1 MKNKV
6 LIGAL
11 TVLLV
16 IGMVSCS
23 MDEYAKLGEAMG
35 KMGNNV
41 YGIEPN
47 MQEVN
52 ETTKKF
58 DDKVTKNEAGDV
70 EVELVDPADL
80 IFISSV
86 AEIKNSTK
94 KTEELKKQLDEP
106 LAKDGVSG
114 EEIQQS
120 LQKKVDEIISEAT
133 KNVDEE
139 AFKNADEKLQSAY
152 QSVKQAL
159 DDIKESITDNPT
171 KADLATVSIIKDL
184 ATTVSNIASN
194 PDDYQKED
202 GSVDTDK
209 IIGEANKA
217 LQALDALKVTST
229 AADLDILK
237 DFNLASLFSS
247 SGSGSKALSDDSS
260 SPKDEDAMRK
270 FMFSAIDSFTKMV
283 SVDGKFDEVKYNR
296 FIFQMRTIR
305 TAYETTAWLVT
316 PSLAKGQDQFA
327 VVDAIINGKN
337 IIGLGSFTPN
347 DLVLYAA
354 SVVFTE
360 CNKLPV
366 KDGSELSFKNA
377 VKAYI
382 EKDAGVLED
391 EDLAKRF
398 EDFEKFFNDV
408 DLSKS
413 KMKDYEG
420 YLRHSAVA
428 AVNTAAVILVD
439 SGFDLK
445 IIEKAGF
452 KPEEGKSYGEELE
465 KAYENLKNELGKNN

>member
-6 LIGAL
+6 LIGVL

-47 MQEVN
+47 MQKVN

-58 DDKVTKNEAGDV
+58 DNKVTMDEEGTVK
-70 EVELVDPADL
+70 VELVDPADL
-80 IFISSV
+80 ISSV

-114 EEIQQS
+114 REIQQF
-120 LQKKVDEIISEAT
+120 LQSTMEKIISAMD
-133 KNVDEE
+133 VDTSVL
-139 AFKNADEKLQSAY
+139 ASADDKVKSAY
-152 QSVKQAL
+152 ESVTNAL
-159 DDIKESITDNPT
+159 NDIKDSISDNPT
-171 KADLATVSIIKDL
+171 KADLAAVSIVNDLAKTVKNIAENPDQYNKADGELDTEKIIKD
-184 ATTVSNIASN
+184 
-194 PDDYQKED
+194 
-202 GSVDTDK
+202 
-209 IIGEANKA
+209 ANKA

-237 DFNLASLFSS
+237 DFSFASLVSS

-296 FIFQMRTIR
+296 FIFQMRAIR

-316 PSLAKGQDQFA
+316 PSLAEGKDQFA
-327 VVDAIINGKN
+327 VVDAIIDGKN
-337 IIGLGSFTPN
+337 IIGLGSFSAN

-366 KDGSELSFKNA
+366 KDASKLSFKDA
-377 VKAYI
+377 VKAYM

-398 EDFEKFFNDV
+398 EGFEKFFNDV
-408 DLSKS
+408 DLG
-413 KMKDYEG
+413 KMEDYED
-420 YLRHSAVA
+420 YLRHSAVT

-452 KPEEGKSYGEELE
+452 KPEDGKSYGEELE
-465 KAYENLKNELGKNN
+465 KAFENLKNELGKNN

>member
-6 LIGAL
+6 LIGVL

-47 MQEVN
+47 MQKVN
-52 ETTKKF
+52 ETTKQF
-58 DDKVTKNEAGDV
+58 DDKVTRNEAGDV
-70 EVELVDPADL
+70 EVELVKPAGL
-80 IFISSV
+80 ISSV
-86 AEIKNSTK
+86 AEIKNSPK
-94 KTEELKKQLDEP
+94 KIEELKEQLDEP

-120 LQKKVDEIISEAT
+120 LRSTMENIIRDTKVEDDVLALADDKVKSAYDSVTNALNDIKGSISE
-133 KNVDEE
+133 
-139 AFKNADEKLQSAY
+139 
-152 QSVKQAL
+152 
-159 DDIKESITDNPT
+159 NPT
-171 KADLATVSIIKDL
+171 KADLAAVSIVNDL
-184 ATTVSNIASN
+184 ANTVKNIAEN
-194 PDDYQKED
+194 PDQYNKAD
-202 GSVDTDK
+202 GELDTEK
-209 IIGEANKA
+209 IIEDANKA

-296 FIFQMRTIR
+296 FIFQMRAIR

-316 PSLAKGQDQFA
+316 PSLAKGEDQFA
-327 VVDAIINGKN
+327 VVDAIIDGKN
-337 IIGLGSFTPN
+337 IMGLDSFSAN

-377 VKAYI
+377 VKAYM
-382 EKDAGVLED
+382 EKDASVLED

-408 DLSKS
+408 DLNK
-413 KMKDYEG
+413 KDYVKHLE
-420 YLRHSAVA
+420 HSAVT

-452 KPEEGKSYGEELE
+452 KPEDGKSYGEELK
-465 KAYENLKNELGKNN
+465 KAFENLKNELGKNN

>member
-1 MKNKV
+1 MKNRV
-6 LIGAL
+6 LIGVL
-11 TVLLV
+11 TVILV

-47 MQEVN
+47 MQKVN

-58 DDKVTKNEAGDV
+58 DDKVTKNEVGDV
-70 EVELVDPADL
+70 EVKLVDPADL
-80 IFISSV
+80 ISSV
-86 AEIKNSTK
+86 AEIKNATK

-120 LQKKVDEIISEAT
+120 LQSTMENIISAMG
-133 KNVDEE
+133 VDPSVL
-139 AFKNADEKLQSAY
+139 ASADDKVKSAY
-152 QSVKQAL
+152 ESVTNAL
-159 DDIKESITDNPT
+159 NDIKDSISANPT
-171 KADLATVSIIKDL
+171 KADLAAVSIVNDLANTVKNIAENPDQYNNADGELDTEKIIKD
-184 ATTVSNIASN
+184 
-194 PDDYQKED
+194 
-202 GSVDTDK
+202 
-209 IIGEANKA
+209 ANKA

-237 DFNLASLFSS
+237 DFSFASLVSS

-296 FIFQMRTIR
+296 FIFQMRAIR

-316 PSLAKGQDQFA
+316 PSLAKGEDQFA
-327 VVDAIINGKN
+327 VVDAIIDGKN
-337 IIGLGSFTPN
+337 IIGLDSFSAN

-366 KDGSELSFKNA
+366 KDASKLSFKDA
-377 VKAYI
+377 VKAYM

-398 EDFEKFFNDV
+398 DGFEKFFNDV
-408 DLSKS
+408 DLG
-413 KMKDYEG
+413 KMEDY
-420 YLRHSAVA
+420 YLRHSAVT

-452 KPEEGKSYGEELE
+452 KPEDGKSYGEELE
-465 KAYENLKNELGKNN
+465 KAFENLKNELGKNN

>member
-6 LIGAL
+6 LIVAL

-47 MQEVN
+47 MQKVN

-58 DDKVTKNEAGDV
+58 DNKVSKNEAGDV
-70 EVELVDPADL
+70 EVKLVDPADL
-80 IFISSV
+80 ISSV

-106 LAKDGVSG
+106 LAKD
-114 EEIQQS
+114 EETAKKVQES
-120 LQKKVDEIISEAT
+120 LQSTMDDIITAMDVDPSVLASADDKV
-133 KNVDEE
+133 K
-139 AFKNADEKLQSAY
+139 SAY
-152 QSVKQAL
+152 DSVTNAL
-159 DDIKESITDNPT
+159 NDIKDSISNNPT
-171 KADLATVSIIKDL
+171 KADLAAVSIVNDL
-184 ATTVSNIASN
+184 ANTVKNIAEN
-194 PDDYQKED
+194 PDQYNNAD
-202 GSVDTDK
+202 GELDTEK
-209 IIGEANKA
+209 IIEDANKA

-296 FIFQMRTIR
+296 FIFQMRAIR

-316 PSLAKGQDQFA
+316 PSLAEGEDQFA
-327 VVDAIINGKN
+327 VVDAIIDGKN
-337 IIGLGSFTPN
+337 IIGLDSFSAN

-366 KDGSELSFKNA
+366 KAGSELSFKNA
-377 VKAYI
+377 VKAYM
-382 EKDAGVLED
+382 EKDASVLED
-391 EDLAKRF
+391 GDLAKRF
-398 EDFEKFFNDV
+398 EVFEKFFNDV
-408 DLSKS
+408 DLS

-445 IIEKAGF
+445 VIEKFGF
-452 KPEEGKSYGEELE
+452 KPEEGKSYGEELQ
-465 KAYENLKNELGKNN
+465 KAFNDLINELGKNN

>member
-1 MKNKV
+1 MDGIINAMEVEEDV
-6 LIGAL
+6 L
-11 TVLLV
+11 
-16 IGMVSCS
+16 
-23 MDEYAKLGEAMG
+23 AKA
-35 KMGNNV
+35 
-41 YGIEPN
+41 
-47 MQEVN
+47 
-52 ETTKKF
+52 
-58 DDKVTKNEAGDV
+58 DDKVK
-70 EVELVDPADL
+70 
-80 IFISSV
+80 
-86 AEIKNSTK
+86 
-94 KTEELKKQLDEP
+94 
-106 LAKDGVSG
+106 
-114 EEIQQS
+114 
-120 LQKKVDEIISEAT
+120 
-133 KNVDEE
+133 
-139 AFKNADEKLQSAY
+139 SAY
-152 QSVKQAL
+152 DSVTNAL
-159 DDIKESITDNPT
+159 NDIKDSISNNPT
-171 KADLATVSIIKDL
+171 KADLAAVSIVNDL
-184 ATTVSNIASN
+184 ANTVKNIAEN
-194 PDDYQKED
+194 PEQYNKAD
-202 GSVDTDK
+202 GELDTEK
-209 IIGEANKA
+209 IIEDANKA

-296 FIFQMRTIR
+296 FIFQMRAIR

-316 PSLAKGQDQFA
+316 PSLAKGKDQFA

-337 IIGLGSFTPN
+337 IIGLDSFSAN

-366 KDGSELSFKNA
+366 KAGSGLSFKNA

-382 EKDAGVLED
+382 EKDTGVLED
-391 EDLAKRF
+391 GDLAKRF

-408 DLSKS
+408 DLG
-413 KMKDYEG
+413 KMEDYEG
-420 YLRHSAVA
+420 YLEHSAVT

-452 KPEEGKSYGEELE
+452 KPEDGKSYGEELK
-465 KAYENLKNELGKNN
+465 KAFENLKNELGKNN

>member
-1 MKNKV
+1 MKNRV
-6 LIGAL
+6 LIGVL

-23 MDEYAKLGEAMG
+23 MDEYAKLGVAMG

-47 MQEVN
+47 MQKVN
-52 ETTKKF
+52 ETTKQF
-58 DDKVTKNEAGDV
+58 DDKVTRNEAGDV

-80 IFISSV
+80 ISSV

-94 KTEELKKQLDEP
+94 KTEELKKQLDET
-106 LAKDGVSG
+106 LANDEVSG
-114 EEIQQS
+114 KEIQTA
-120 LQKKVDEIISEAT
+120 LQDKVKEIKKSAEDAVKDVDLESEEVDEKIR
-133 KNVDEE
+133 
-139 AFKNADEKLQSAY
+139 SAY
-152 QSVKQAL
+152 KSVTKAL

-171 KADLATVSIIKDL
+171 KADLATVSIINDL

-194 PDDYQKED
+194 PGDYQKED

-209 IIGEANKA
+209 IIDEANKA
-217 LQALDALKVTST
+217 LQALDAIKVTST

-296 FIFQMRTIR
+296 FIFQMRAIR

-316 PSLAKGQDQFA
+316 PSLAKGEDQFT
-327 VVDAIINGKN
+327 VVDAIIDGKN
-337 IIGLGSFTPN
+337 IIGLDSFSAN

-366 KDGSELSFKNA
+366 KDVSELSFKNA

-391 EDLAKRF
+391 GDLAKRF

-408 DLSKS
+408 DLG
-413 KMKDYEG
+413 KMEDYEG
-420 YLRHSAVA
+420 YLRHSAVT

-452 KPEEGKSYGEELE
+452 KPEDGKSYGEELK
-465 KAYENLKNELGKNN
+465 KAFENLKNELGKNN

>member
-6 LIGAL
+6 LIGVL

-47 MQEVN
+47 MQKVN

-80 IFISSV
+80 ISSV

-120 LQKKVDEIISEAT
+120 LKKKVDEIISEAT

-171 KADLATVSIIKDL
+171 KADLATVSIINDL
-184 ATTVSNIASN
+184 ATTVSDIASN
-194 PDDYQKED
+194 PDDYMKD
-202 GSVDTDK
+202 GELDTEK
-209 IIGEANKA
+209 IIEDANKA

-296 FIFQMRTIR
+296 FIFQMRAIR

-316 PSLAKGQDQFA
+316 PSLAEGEDQFA
-327 VVDAIINGKN
+327 VVDAIIDGKN
-337 IIGLGSFTPN
+337 IIGLDSFSAN

-354 SVVFTE
+354 SVVFTD

-366 KDGSELSFKNA
+366 KDGSELSFKDA
-377 VKAYI
+377 VKAYM
-382 EKDAGVLED
+382 EKDAGVPED
-391 EDLAKRF
+391 GDLAKRF

-408 DLSKS
+408 DLNK
-413 KMKDYEG
+413 KDYVKHLE
-420 YLRHSAVA
+420 HSAVT

-452 KPEEGKSYGEELE
+452 KPEDGKSYGEELK
-465 KAYENLKNELGKNN
+465 KAFENLKNELGKNN

>member
-6 LIGAL
+6 LIVAL
-11 TVLLV
+11 TVLVV

-58 DDKVTKNEAGDV
+58 DDKVTKNEATGKV
-70 EVELVDPADL
+70 EVELVKLDDL
-80 IFISSV
+80 ISSV

-120 LQKKVDEIISEAT
+120 LQSTMDDIITAMDVDPSVLASADDKV
-133 KNVDEE
+133 K
-139 AFKNADEKLQSAY
+139 SAY
-152 QSVKQAL
+152 DSVTNAL
-159 DDIKESITDNPT
+159 NDIKDSISDNPT
-171 KADLATVSIIKDL
+171 KADLAAVSIVNDL
-184 ATTVSNIASN
+184 ANTVKNIAEN
-194 PDDYQKED
+194 PDQYNKAD
-202 GSVDTDK
+202 GELDTEK
-209 IIGEANKA
+209 IIEDANKA

-296 FIFQMRTIR
+296 FIFQMRAIR

-316 PSLAKGQDQFA
+316 PSLAKGEDQFT
-327 VVDAIINGKN
+327 VVDAIIDGNN
-337 IIGLGSFTPN
+337 IIGLDSFSAN

-366 KDGSELSFKNA
+366 KDVSELSFKNA

-391 EDLAKRF
+391 GDLAKRF

-408 DLSKS
+408 DLG
-413 KMKDYEG
+413 KMEDYEG
-420 YLRHSAVA
+420 YLRHSAVT

-452 KPEEGKSYGEELE
+452 KPEDGKSYGEELE
-465 KAYENLKNELGKNN
+465 KAFENLKNELGKNN

>member
-6 LIGAL
+6 LIGVL

-47 MQEVN
+47 MQKVN
-52 ETTKKF
+52 ETTKQF
-58 DDKVTKNEAGDV
+58 DDKVTRNEAGDV
-70 EVELVDPADL
+70 EVELVKPADL
-80 IFISSV
+80 ISSV

-120 LQKKVDEIISEAT
+120 LKKKVDKIISEAT

-139 AFKNADEKLQSAY
+139 ALKNADEKLQSAY

-171 KADLATVSIIKDL
+171 KADLATVSIINDL
-184 ATTVSNIASN
+184 ATTVSDIASN
-194 PDDYQKED
+194 PDDYMKD
-202 GSVDTDK
+202 GELDTEK
-209 IIGEANKA
+209 IIEDANKA

-296 FIFQMRTIR
+296 FIFQMRAIR

-316 PSLAKGQDQFA
+316 PSLAKGEDQFT
-327 VVDAIINGKN
+327 VVDAIIDGKN
-337 IIGLGSFTPN
+337 IIGLDSFSAN

-377 VKAYI
+377 VKSYM

-452 KPEEGKSYGEELE
+452 KPEDGKSYGEELE
-465 KAYENLKNELGKNN
+465 KAFENLKNELGKNN

>member
-1 MKNKV
+1 MKNRV
-6 LIGAL
+6 LIGVL

-47 MQEVN
+47 MQKVN

-58 DDKVTKNEAGDV
+58 DDKVTRNEAGDV
-70 EVELVDPADL
+70 EVELVDPVDL
-80 IFISSV
+80 ISSV
-86 AEIKNSTK
+86 AEIKNATK

-114 EEIQQS
+114 KEIQKS
-120 LQKKVDEIISEAT
+120 LKEKVDDIISEAT
-133 KNVDEE
+133 KNVDEKALE
-139 AFKNADEKLQSAY
+139 NADEKIQSAY

-171 KADLATVSIIKDL
+171 KADLATVSIINDL

-194 PDDYQKED
+194 PDDYMKD
-202 GSVDTDK
+202 GELDTEK
-209 IIGEANKA
+209 IIKDANKA

-270 FMFSAIDSFTKMV
+270 FMLSAIDSFTKMV
-283 SVDGKFDEVKYNR
+283 SFDGKFDEVKYNR
-296 FIFQMRTIR
+296 FIFQMRAIR

-316 PSLAKGQDQFA
+316 PSLDKGKDQFA

-337 IIGLGSFTPN
+337 IIGLDSFSAN

-382 EKDAGVLED
+382 EKDASVLED

-398 EDFEKFFNDV
+398 ENFEKFFNDV
-408 DLSKS
+408 DLG
-413 KMKDYEG
+413 KMEDYED
-420 YLRHSAVA
+420 YLRHSAVT

-452 KPEEGKSYGEELE
+452 KPEDGKSYGEELE
-465 KAYENLKNELGKNN
+465 KAFENLKNELGKNN

>member
-6 LIGAL
+6 LIGVL

-47 MQEVN
+47 MQKVN
-52 ETTKKF
+52 ETTKQF
-58 DDKVTKNEAGDV
+58 DDKVTRNEAGDV
-70 EVELVDPADL
+70 EVELVKPADL
-80 IFISSV
+80 ISSV

-120 LQKKVDEIISEAT
+120 LKKKVDEIISEAT

-139 AFKNADEKLQSAY
+139 ALKNADEKLQSAY

-171 KADLATVSIIKDL
+171 KADLATVSIINDL
-184 ATTVSNIASN
+184 ATTVSDIASK
-194 PDDYQKED
+194 PDDYMKD
-202 GSVDTDK
+202 GELDTEK
-209 IIGEANKA
+209 IIEDANKA
-217 LQALDALKVTST
+217 LQALDAHKVTST

-270 FMFSAIDSFTKMV
+270 FTFSAIDSFTKMV
-283 SVDGKFDEVKYNR
+283 SVDGKFDDVKYNR
-296 FIFQMRTIR
+296 FIFQMRAIR

-316 PSLAKGQDQFA
+316 PSLAKGEDQFA
-327 VVDAIINGKN
+327 VVDAIIDGKN
-337 IIGLGSFTPN
+337 IIGLDSFSAN

-377 VKAYI
+377 VKAYM
-382 EKDAGVLED
+382 EKDASVLEAG
-391 EDLAKRF
+391 DLAKRF

-408 DLSKS
+408 DLSK
-413 KMKDYEG
+413 KGDYDVEH
-420 YLRHSAVA
+420 LEHSAVT

-445 IIEKAGF
+445 MIEKAGF
-452 KPEEGKSYGEELE
+452 KPEDGKSYGEELK
-465 KAYENLKNELGKNN
+465 KAFENLKNELGKNN

>member
-6 LIGAL
+6 LIGVL

-47 MQEVN
+47 MQKVN
-52 ETTKKF
+52 ETTKQF
-58 DDKVTKNEAGDV
+58 DDKVTRNEAGDV
-70 EVELVDPADL
+70 EVELVKPADL
-80 IFISSV
+80 ISSV

-120 LQKKVDEIISEAT
+120 LKKKVDGIISEAT

-139 AFKNADEKLQSAY
+139 ALKNADEKLQSAY

-171 KADLATVSIIKDL
+171 KADLATVSIINDL
-184 ATTVSNIASN
+184 ATTVSDIASN
-194 PDDYQKED
+194 PDDYMKD
-202 GSVDTDK
+202 GELDTEK
-209 IIGEANKA
+209 IIEDANKA

-296 FIFQMRTIR
+296 FIFQMRAIR

-316 PSLAKGQDQFA
+316 PSLAKGEDQFT
-327 VVDAIINGKN
+327 VVDAIIDGKN
-337 IIGLGSFTPN
+337 IIGLDSFSAN

-377 VKAYI
+377 VKAYM

-465 KAYENLKNELGKNN
+465 KAYENLKNELVKNN

>member
-6 LIGAL
+6 LIGVL

-47 MQEVN
+47 MQKVN

-58 DDKVTKNEAGDV
+58 DDKVTKNEATGKV

-80 IFISSV
+80 ISSV

-106 LAKDGVSG
+106 LAKD
-114 EEIQQS
+114 EETAKKVQES
-120 LQKKVDEIISEAT
+120 LQSTMENIIKDTKVEDDVLA
-133 KNVDEE
+133 K
-139 AFKNADEKLQSAY
+139 ADDKVKSAY
-152 QSVKQAL
+152 DSVTNAL
-159 DDIKESITDNPT
+159 NDIKDSISDNPT
-171 KADLATVSIIKDL
+171 KADLAAVSIVNDL
-184 ATTVSNIASN
+184 ANTVKNIAEN
-194 PDDYQKED
+194 PEQYNKAD
-202 GSVDTDK
+202 GELDTEK
-209 IIGEANKA
+209 IIEDANKA

-283 SVDGKFDEVKYNR
+283 SIDGKFDEVKYNR
-296 FIFQMRTIR
+296 FIFQMRAIR

-316 PSLAKGQDQFA
+316 PSLAKGEDQFA

-337 IIGLGSFTPN
+337 IIGLDSFSTN

-366 KDGSELSFKNA
+366 KDGSKLSFKDA
-377 VKAYI
+377 VKAYM
-382 EKDAGVLED
+382 EKDASVLED

-398 EDFEKFFNDV
+398 GDFEKFFNDV
-408 DLSKS
+408 DLS

-452 KPEEGKSYGEELE
+452 KPENGKSYGEELK
-465 KAYENLKNELGKNN
+465 KAFENLKNELGKNN

>member
-6 LIGAL
+6 LIGVL

-47 MQEVN
+47 MQKVN

-58 DDKVTKNEAGDV
+58 DDKVTKNEATGKV

-80 IFISSV
+80 ISGV

-106 LAKDGVSG
+106 LAKDGVTG
-114 EEIQQS
+114 EKIQQS
-120 LQKKVDEIISEAT
+120 LQTTMENIISAMD
-133 KNVDEE
+133 VDPSVL
-139 AFKNADEKLQSAY
+139 ALADDKVKSAY
-152 QSVKQAL
+152 ESVTNAL
-159 DDIKESITDNPT
+159 NDIKDSISDNPT
-171 KADLATVSIIKDL
+171 KADLAAVSIVNDLANTVKNIAENPDQYNKADGELDTEKIIKD
-184 ATTVSNIASN
+184 
-194 PDDYQKED
+194 
-202 GSVDTDK
+202 
-209 IIGEANKA
+209 ANKA

-237 DFNLASLFSS
+237 DFSFSSLVSS

-270 FMFSAIDSFTKMV
+270 FMISAIDSFTKMV

-296 FIFQMRTIR
+296 FIFQMRAIR

-316 PSLAKGQDQFA
+316 PSLAKGEDQFA
-327 VVDAIINGKN
+327 VVDAIIDGKN
-337 IIGLGSFTPN
+337 IIGLDSFSAN

-366 KDGSELSFKNA
+366 KDASKLSFKDA
-377 VKAYI
+377 VKAYM
-382 EKDAGVLED
+382 EKDASVLED

-408 DLSKS
+408 DLG
-413 KMKDYEG
+413 KMEDYED
-420 YLRHSAVA
+420 YLRHSAVT

-452 KPEEGKSYGEELE
+452 KPEDGKSYGEELK
-465 KAYENLKNELGKNN
+465 KAFENLKNELGKNN

>member
-6 LIGAL
+6 LIGVL

-47 MQEVN
+47 MQKVN
-52 ETTKKF
+52 ETTKQF
-58 DDKVTKNEAGDV
+58 DDKVTRNEAGDV
-70 EVELVDPADL
+70 EVELVKPAGL
-80 IFISSV
+80 ISSV
-86 AEIKNSTK
+86 AEIKNSPK
-94 KTEELKKQLDEP
+94 KTEELKEQLDEP

-114 EEIQQS
+114 EEIQRS
-120 LQKKVDEIISEAT
+120 LQTTMENIISAMD
-133 KNVDEE
+133 VDPSVL
-139 AFKNADEKLQSAY
+139 ASADDKVKSAY
-152 QSVKQAL
+152 ESVTNAL
-159 DDIKESITDNPT
+159 NDIKDSISDNPT
-171 KADLATVSIIKDL
+171 KADLAAVSIVNDL
-184 ATTVSNIASN
+184 ANTVKNIAEN
-194 PDDYQKED
+194 PDQYNNAD
-202 GSVDTDK
+202 GELDTEK
-209 IIGEANKA
+209 IIEDANKA

-283 SVDGKFDEVKYNR
+283 VSVDGKFDEVKYNR
-296 FIFQMRTIR
+296 FIFQMRAIR

-316 PSLAKGQDQFA
+316 PSLAKGEDQFA
-327 VVDAIINGKN
+327 VVDAIIDGKN
-337 IIGLGSFTPN
+337 IIGLGSFSAN

-366 KDGSELSFKNA
+366 KDGSKLSFKDA
-377 VKAYI
+377 VKAYM
-382 EKDAGVLED
+382 EKDASVLEAG
-391 EDLAKRF
+391 DLAKRF

-408 DLSKS
+408 DLG
-413 KMKDYEG
+413 KMEDYED
-420 YLRHSAVA
+420 YLRHSAVT

-452 KPEEGKSYGEELE
+452 KPEDGKSYGEELE
-465 KAYENLKNELGKNN
+465 KAFENLKNELGKNN

>member
-1 MKNKV
+1 MKNRV
-6 LIGAL
+6 LIGVL
-11 TVLLV
+11 TVILV

-47 MQEVN
+47 MQKVN

-70 EVELVDPADL
+70 EVELVDPTDL
-80 IFISSV
+80 ISSV

-120 LQKKVDEIISEAT
+120 LQSTMENIINAMDVDSSVLAQADDKV
-133 KNVDEE
+133 K
-139 AFKNADEKLQSAY
+139 SAY
-152 QSVKQAL
+152 ESVTNAL
-159 DDIKESITDNPT
+159 NDIKDRISDNPT
-171 KADLATVSIIKDL
+171 KADLAAVSIVKDL
-184 ATTVSNIASN
+184 ANTVKNIAEN
-194 PDDYQKED
+194 PEQYNKAD
-202 GSVDTDK
+202 GELDTEK
-209 IIGEANKA
+209 IIEDANKA

-283 SVDGKFDEVKYNR
+283 SFDGKFDEVKYNR
-296 FIFQMRTIR
+296 FIFQMRAIR

-316 PSLAKGQDQFA
+316 PSLDKGKDQFA
-327 VVDAIINGKN
+327 VVDAIIDGKN
-337 IIGLGSFTPN
+337 IIGLDSFTAN

-366 KDGSELSFKNA
+366 KDGSELSFKDA
-377 VKAYI
+377 VKAYM
-382 EKDAGVLED
+382 EKDASVLED

-398 EDFEKFFNDV
+398 EGFEKFFNDV
-408 DLSKS
+408 DLSK
-413 KMKDYEG
+413 KDYDVEH
-420 YLRHSAVA
+420 LKHSAVT

-452 KPEEGKSYGEELE
+452 KPEDGKSYGEELE
-465 KAYENLKNELGKNN
+465 KAFENLKNELGKNN

>member
-6 LIGAL
+6 LIGVL
-11 TVLLV
+11 TVILV

-47 MQEVN
+47 MQKVN

-58 DDKVTKNEAGDV
+58 DDKVTRNGKGKV

-80 IFISSV
+80 ISSV
-86 AEIKNSTK
+86 AEIKNATK

-120 LQKKVDEIISEAT
+120 LQSTMENIISAMDV
-133 KNVDEE
+133 NPSVL
-139 AFKNADEKLQSAY
+139 ASADDKVKSAY
-152 QSVKQAL
+152 DSVTNAL
-159 DDIKESITDNPT
+159 NDIKDSISNNPT
-171 KADLATVSIIKDL
+171 KADLAAVSIVNDL
-184 ATTVSNIASN
+184 ANTVKNIAEN
-194 PDDYQKED
+194 PEQYNKAD
-202 GSVDTDK
+202 GELDTEK
-209 IIGEANKA
+209 IIEDANKA

-237 DFNLASLFSS
+237 DFSFASLVSS

-283 SVDGKFDEVKYNR
+283 SVEGKFDEVKYNR
-296 FIFQMRTIR
+296 FIFQMRAIR

-316 PSLAKGQDQFA
+316 PSLAEGEDQFA

-337 IIGLGSFTPN
+337 IIGLDSFSAN

-366 KDGSELSFKNA
+366 KDASELSFKDA
-377 VKAYI
+377 VKAYM

-398 EDFEKFFNDV
+398 EGFEKFFNDV
-408 DLSKS
+408 DLG
-413 KMKDYEG
+413 KMEDYED
-420 YLRHSAVA
+420 YLRHSAVT

-452 KPEEGKSYGEELE
+452 KPEDGKSYGEELE
-465 KAYENLKNELGKNN
+465 KAFENLKNELGKNN

>member
-1 MKNKV
+1 MKNRV
-6 LIGAL
+6 LIGVL
-11 TVLLV
+11 TVILV

-47 MQEVN
+47 MQKVN
-52 ETTKKF
+52 ETTKQF
-58 DDKVTKNEAGDV
+58 DDKVTKNEATGKV

-80 IFISSV
+80 ISSV

-106 LAKDGVSG
+106 LAKD
-114 EEIQQS
+114 EETAKKVQES
-120 LQKKVDEIISEAT
+120 LQSTMENIIKDTKVEDDVLA
-133 KNVDEE
+133 K
-139 AFKNADEKLQSAY
+139 ADDKVKSAY
-152 QSVKQAL
+152 DSVTNAL
-159 DDIKESITDNPT
+159 NDIKDSISDNPT
-171 KADLATVSIIKDL
+171 KADLAAVSIVNDL
-184 ATTVSNIASN
+184 ANTVKNIAEN
-194 PDDYQKED
+194 PEQYNKAD
-202 GSVDTDK
+202 GELDTEK
-209 IIGEANKA
+209 IIEDANKA

-283 SVDGKFDEVKYNR
+283 SIDGKFDEVKYNR
-296 FIFQMRTIR
+296 FIFQMRAIR

-316 PSLAKGQDQFA
+316 PSLAKGEDQFA

-337 IIGLGSFTPN
+337 IIGLDSFSTN

-366 KDGSELSFKNA
+366 KDGSKLSFKDA
-377 VKAYI
+377 VKAYM
-382 EKDAGVLED
+382 EKDASVLED

-398 EDFEKFFNDV
+398 GDFEKFFNDV
-408 DLSKS
+408 DLS

-452 KPEEGKSYGEELE
+452 KPKNGKSYGEELK
-465 KAYENLKNELGKNN
+465 KAFENLKNELGKNN

>member
-1 MKNKV
+1 MKNRV

-58 DDKVTKNEAGDV
+58 DNKVTRKGETV
-70 EVELVDPADL
+70 EVELVNPADL
-80 IFISSV
+80 ISSV

-114 EEIQQS
+114 KEIQES
-120 LQKKVDEIISEAT
+120 LRSKMEKIIEDTEVDDSFLA
-133 KNVDEE
+133 
-139 AFKNADEKLQSAY
+139 NADDKVKSAY
-152 QSVKQAL
+152 ESVTNAL
-159 DDIKESITDNPT
+159 KDIKDSISANPT
-171 KADLATVSIIKDL
+171 KADLAAVSIVDDL
-184 ATTVSNIASN
+184 ATTVKNIAAN
-194 PDDYQKED
+194 PGQYNKKD
-202 GSVDTDK
+202 GELDTEK
-209 IIGEANKA
+209 IIEDANKA

-247 SGSGSKALSDDSS
+247 SSSGSKALSDDSS

-270 FMFSAIDSFTKMV
+270 FVFSAIDSFTKMV

-296 FIFQMRTIR
+296 FIFQMRAIR

-316 PSLAKGQDQFA
+316 PSLAKGEDQFA
-327 VVDAIINGKN
+327 VVDALISGKS
-337 IIGLGSFTPN
+337 IIGLDSFSAN

-366 KDGSELSFKNA
+366 KGGSGLLFKDA
-377 VKAYI
+377 VKAYM

-391 EDLAKRF
+391 EALAKRF
-398 EDFEKFFNDV
+398 EGFEKFFNDV
-408 DLSKS
+408 DLSER
-413 KMKDYEG
+413 KDHVE
-420 YLRHSAVA
+420 YLKLSAVT

-445 IIEKAGF
+445 IIERAGF
-452 KPEEGKSYGEELE
+452 KPEDGESYGKEFE
-465 KAYENLKNELGKNN
+465 KAFEKLKKELTKNN

>member
-1 MKNKV
+1 MKSKV

-11 TVLLV
+11 AVLLA

-58 DDKVTKNEAGDV
+58 DNKVSKDETTGTV
-70 EVELVDPADL
+70 EVKLVDSADL
-80 IFISSV
+80 ISSV
-86 AEIKNSTK
+86 AEIKNSTQ
-94 KTEELKKQLDEP
+94 KTEELKKQLDET
-106 LAKDGVSG
+106 LANDEVSG
-114 EEIQQS
+114 KEIQTALQDKVEEIKKAAEDAVKDVDLES
-120 LQKKVDEIISEAT
+120 EKVDEKI
-133 KNVDEE
+133 K
-139 AFKNADEKLQSAY
+139 SAY
-152 QSVKQAL
+152 KSVTKAL

-171 KADLATVSIIKDL
+171 KADLATVSIINDL

-209 IIGEANKA
+209 IIDEANKA

-247 SGSGSKALSDDSS
+247 SGSGSKAISDDSS

-296 FIFQMRTIR
+296 FIFQMRAIR

-316 PSLAKGQDQFA
+316 PSLAEGEDQFA
-327 VVDAIINGKN
+327 VVDAIIDGKN
-337 IIGLGSFTPN
+337 IIGLDSFSAN

-366 KDGSELSFKNA
+366 KAGSELSFKNA
-377 VKAYI
+377 VKAYM
-382 EKDAGVLED
+382 EKDASVLED
-391 EDLAKRF
+391 GDLAKRF
-398 EDFEKFFNDV
+398 EVFEKFFNDV
-408 DLSKS
+408 DLSK
-413 KMKDYEG
+413 MENFE
-420 YLRHSAVA
+420 HSAVT

-452 KPEEGKSYGEELE
+452 KPEDGKSYGAELK
-465 KAYENLKNELGKNN
+465 KAFENLKNELGKNN

>member
-1 MKNKV
+1 MKNRV
-6 LIGAL
+6 LIGVL

-47 MQEVN
+47 MQKVN

-58 DDKVTKNEAGDV
+58 DDKVTKNEATGKV
-70 EVELVDPADL
+70 EVELVDPVDL
-80 IFISSV
+80 ISSV
-86 AEIKNSTK
+86 AEIKNATK

-114 EEIQQS
+114 EEIQRS
-120 LQKKVDEIISEAT
+120 LQTTMENIISDT
-133 KNVDEE
+133 KVEDDVL
-139 AFKNADEKLQSAY
+139 AKADDKVKSAY
-152 QSVKQAL
+152 ESVTNAL
-159 DDIKESITDNPT
+159 NDIKDSISKNPT
-171 KADLATVSIIKDL
+171 KADLAAVSIVNDL
-184 ATTVSNIASN
+184 ANTVKNIAEN
-194 PDDYQKED
+194 PEQYNKAD
-202 GSVDTDK
+202 GELDTEK
-209 IIGEANKA
+209 IIEDANKA

-260 SPKDEDAMRK
+260 SPKGEDAMRK

-283 SVDGKFDEVKYNR
+283 SFDGKFDEVKYNR
-296 FIFQMRTIR
+296 FIFQMRAIR

-316 PSLAKGQDQFA
+316 PSLAKGEDQFT
-327 VVDAIINGKN
+327 VVDAIIDGKN
-337 IIGLGSFTPN
+337 IIGLDSFSAN

-377 VKAYI
+377 V
-382 EKDAGVLED
+382 
-391 EDLAKRF
+391 RP
-398 EDFEKFFNDV
+398 
-408 DLSKS
+408 
-413 KMKDYEG
+413 
-420 YLRHSAVA
+420 
-428 AVNTAAVILVD
+428 T
-439 SGFDLK
+439 
-445 IIEKAGF
+445 
-452 KPEEGKSYGEELE
+452 
-465 KAYENLKNELGKNN
+465 

>member
-6 LIGAL
+6 LIVAL

-16 IGMVSCS
+16 IGIVSCS

-47 MQEVN
+47 MQQVN
-52 ETTKKF
+52 ETTKEF
-58 DDKVTKNEAGDV
+58 DNKVTKNEAGDV

-80 IFISSV
+80 ISSV

-106 LAKDGVSG
+106 LAKD
-114 EEIQQS
+114 EETA
-120 LQKKVDEIISEAT
+120 KKVQESLRTKMENIISDT
-133 KNVDEE
+133 KVEDDVL
-139 AFKNADEKLQSAY
+139 ASADDKVKSAY
-152 QSVKQAL
+152 DSVTNAL
-159 DDIKESITDNPT
+159 NDIKDSISENPT
-171 KADLATVSIIKDL
+171 KADLAAVSIVNDL
-184 ATTVSNIASN
+184 ANTVKNIAEN
-194 PDDYQKED
+194 PDQYNKAD
-202 GSVDTDK
+202 GELDTEK
-209 IIGEANKA
+209 IIEDANKA

-283 SVDGKFDEVKYNR
+283 SVDGEFDEVKYNR
-296 FIFQMRTIR
+296 FIFQMRAIR

-316 PSLAKGQDQFA
+316 PSLAKGEDQFA
-327 VVDAIINGKN
+327 VVDAIIDGKN
-337 IIGLGSFTPN
+337 IIGLDSFSAN

-366 KDGSELSFKNA
+366 KDGSELSFKDA
-377 VKAYI
+377 VKAYM
-382 EKDAGVLED
+382 EKDASVLED

-398 EDFEKFFNDV
+398 ENFEKFFNDV
-408 DLSKS
+408 DLSK
-413 KMKDYEG
+413 KDYDVEH
-420 YLRHSAVA
+420 LEHSAVT

-452 KPEEGKSYGEELE
+452 KPEDGKSYGEELK
-465 KAYENLKNELGKNN
+465 KAFENLKNELGKNN

>member
-47 MQEVN
+47 MQKVN
-52 ETTKKF
+52 ETTKQF
-58 DDKVTKNEAGDV
+58 DDKVTRNEAGDV
-70 EVELVDPADL
+70 EVELVKPADL
-80 IFISSV
+80 ISSV

-120 LQKKVDEIISEAT
+120 LKKKVDEIISEAT

-139 AFKNADEKLQSAY
+139 ALKNADEKLQSAY

-171 KADLATVSIIKDL
+171 KADLATVSIINDL
-184 ATTVSNIASN
+184 ATTVSDIASN
-194 PDDYQKED
+194 PDDYMKD
-202 GSVDTDK
+202 GELDTEK
-209 IIGEANKA
+209 IIEDANKA

-247 SGSGSKALSDDSS
+247 SGSGSKALSDDFSS
-260 SPKDEDAMRK
+260 SKDEDAMRK

-296 FIFQMRTIR
+296 FIFQMRAIR

-316 PSLAKGQDQFA
+316 PSLAKGEDQFA
-327 VVDAIINGKN
+327 VVDAIIDGKN
-337 IIGLGSFTPN
+337 IIGLDSFTAN

-366 KDGSELSFKNA
+366 KDGSELSFKDA
-377 VKAYI
+377 VKAYM
-382 EKDAGVLED
+382 EKDASVLED

-398 EDFEKFFNDV
+398 EGFEKFFNDV
-408 DLSKS
+408 DLSK
-413 KMKDYEG
+413 KDYDVEH
-420 YLRHSAVA
+420 LKHSAVT

-452 KPEEGKSYGEELE
+452 KPEDGKSYGEELE
-465 KAYENLKNELGKNN
+465 KAFENLKNELGKNN

>member
-6 LIGAL
+6 LIVAL

-35 KMGNNV
+35 KMGSNV

-58 DDKVTKNEAGDV
+58 DNKVTKNEAGDV
-70 EVELVDPADL
+70 EVKLVDPADL
-80 IFISSV
+80 ISSV

-120 LQKKVDEIISEAT
+120 LQSTMKNIISAMD
-133 KNVDEE
+133 VDPSVL
-139 AFKNADEKLQSAY
+139 ASADDKVKSAY
-152 QSVKQAL
+152 ESVTNAL
-159 DDIKESITDNPT
+159 NDIKDNISENPT
-171 KADLATVSIIKDL
+171 KADLAAVSIVKDL
-184 ATTVSNIASN
+184 ANTVKNIAEN
-194 PDDYQKED
+194 PDQYNKAD
-202 GSVDTDK
+202 GELDTEK
-209 IIGEANKA
+209 IIEDANKA

-296 FIFQMRTIR
+296 FIFQMRAIR

-316 PSLAKGQDQFA
+316 PSLAKGKDQFA

-337 IIGLGSFTPN
+337 IIGLDSFSAN

-366 KDGSELSFKNA
+366 KAGSGLSFKNA

-382 EKDAGVLED
+382 EKDTGVLED
-391 EDLAKRF
+391 GDLAKRF

-408 DLSKS
+408 DLG
-413 KMKDYEG
+413 KMEDYEG
-420 YLRHSAVA
+420 YLEHSAVT

-452 KPEEGKSYGEELE
+452 KPEDGKSYGEELK
-465 KAYENLKNELGKNN
+465 KAFENLKNELGKNN

>member
-6 LIGAL
+6 LIGVL

-47 MQEVN
+47 MQKVN

-58 DDKVTKNEAGDV
+58 DDKVTKNEATGKV

-80 IFISSV
+80 ISSV

-94 KTEELKKQLDEP
+94 KTEELKNQLDEP

-114 EEIQQS
+114 EEIQRS
-120 LQKKVDEIISEAT
+120 LQSTMENIISDT
-133 KNVDEE
+133 KVEDDVL
-139 AFKNADEKLQSAY
+139 AKADDKVKSAY
-152 QSVKQAL
+152 ESVTNAL
-159 DDIKESITDNPT
+159 NDIKNSISDNPT
-171 KADLATVSIIKDL
+171 KADLAAVSIVNDL
-184 ATTVSNIASN
+184 ANTVKNIAEN
-194 PDDYQKED
+194 PDQYNNAD
-202 GSVDTDK
+202 GELDTEK
-209 IIGEANKA
+209 IIEDANKA

-296 FIFQMRTIR
+296 FIFQMRAIR

-316 PSLAKGQDQFA
+316 PSLAKGEDQFA
-327 VVDAIINGKN
+327 VVDAIIDGKN
-337 IIGLGSFTPN
+337 IIGLDSFSAN

-377 VKAYI
+377 VKAYM
-382 EKDAGVLED
+382 EKDASVLEAG
-391 EDLAKRF
+391 DLAKRF

-408 DLSKS
+408 DLSK
-413 KMKDYEG
+413 KGDYDVEH
-420 YLRHSAVA
+420 LEHSAVT

-452 KPEEGKSYGEELE
+452 KPEDGKSYGEELK
-465 KAYENLKNELGKNN
+465 KAFENLKNELGKNN

>member
-58 DDKVTKNEAGDV
+58 DDKVTKNEVGDV
-70 EVELVDPADL
+70 VVELVKPDVL
-80 IFISSV
+80 ISSV

-120 LQKKVDEIISEAT
+120 LQSTMDDIITAMDVDPSVLASADDKV
-133 KNVDEE
+133 K
-139 AFKNADEKLQSAY
+139 SAY
-152 QSVKQAL
+152 DSVTNAL
-159 DDIKESITDNPT
+159 NDIKDSISDNPT
-171 KADLATVSIIKDL
+171 KADLAAVSIVNDL
-184 ATTVSNIASN
+184 ANTVKNIAEN
-194 PDDYQKED
+194 PDQYNKAD
-202 GSVDTDK
+202 GELDTEK
-209 IIGEANKA
+209 IIEDANKA

-296 FIFQMRTIR
+296 FIFQMRAIR

-337 IIGLGSFTPN
+337 IIGLDSFSAN

-366 KDGSELSFKNA
+366 KDGSGLSFMNA
-377 VKAYI
+377 VEAYI

-408 DLSKS
+408 DLSK
-413 KMKDYEG
+413 MEN
-420 YLRHSAVA
+420 LEHSAVT

-452 KPEEGKSYGEELE
+452 KPEDGKSYGEELK
-465 KAYENLKNELGKNN
+465 KAFENLKNELGKNN

>member
-6 LIGAL
+6 LIGVL
-11 TVLLV
+11 TVILV

-47 MQEVN
+47 MQKVN

-58 DDKVTKNEAGDV
+58 DNKVTMDEEGTVK
-70 EVELVDPADL
+70 VELVDPADL
-80 IFISSV
+80 ISSV

-94 KTEELKKQLDEP
+94 KTEELKNQLDEP

-114 EEIQQS
+114 EEIQRS
-120 LQKKVDEIISEAT
+120 LQSTMENIISDT
-133 KNVDEE
+133 KVEDDVL
-139 AFKNADEKLQSAY
+139 AKADDKVKSAY
-152 QSVKQAL
+152 ESVTNAL
-159 DDIKESITDNPT
+159 NDIKNSISDNPT
-171 KADLATVSIIKDL
+171 KADLAAVSIVNDL
-184 ATTVSNIASN
+184 ANTVKNIAEN
-194 PDDYQKED
+194 PDQYNNAD
-202 GSVDTDK
+202 GELDTEK
-209 IIGEANKA
+209 IIEDANKA

-270 FMFSAIDSFTKMV
+270 FTFSAIDSFTKMV
-283 SVDGKFDEVKYNR
+283 SVDGKFDDVKYNR
-296 FIFQMRTIR
+296 FIFQMRAIR

-316 PSLAKGQDQFA
+316 PSLAKGEDQFA
-327 VVDAIINGKN
+327 VVDSIIDGKN
-337 IIGLGSFTPN
+337 IIGLDSFSAN

-377 VKAYI
+377 VKAYM
-382 EKDAGVLED
+382 EKDASVLEAG
-391 EDLAKRF
+391 DLAKRF
-398 EDFEKFFNDV
+398 ENFEKFFNDV
-408 DLSKS
+408 DLSK
-413 KMKDYEG
+413 KDYDVEH
-420 YLRHSAVA
+420 LKHSAVT

-452 KPEEGKSYGEELE
+452 KPEDGKSYGEELE
-465 KAYENLKNELGKNN
+465 KAFENLKNELGKNN

>member
-6 LIGAL
+6 LIVAL

-16 IGMVSCS
+16 IGIVSCS

-47 MQEVN
+47 MQQVN
-52 ETTKKF
+52 ETTKEF
-58 DDKVTKNEAGDV
+58 DNKVTKNEAGDV

-80 IFISSV
+80 ISSV

-114 EEIQQS
+114 GEIQKA
-120 LQKKVDEIISEAT
+120 LKEKVDEIISEAT
-133 KNVDEE
+133 KIVDEKALE
-139 AFKNADEKLQSAY
+139 NADEKIQSAY

-171 KADLATVSIIKDL
+171 KADLATVSIINDL

-194 PDDYQKED
+194 PDDYMKD
-202 GSVDTDK
+202 GELDTEK
-209 IIGEANKA
+209 IIEDANKA

-283 SVDGKFDEVKYNR
+283 SVDGEFDEVKYNR
-296 FIFQMRTIR
+296 FIFQMRAIR

-316 PSLAKGQDQFA
+316 PSLAKGEDQFA
-327 VVDAIINGKN
+327 VVDAIIDGKN
-337 IIGLGSFTPN
+337 IIGLDSFSAN

-366 KDGSELSFKNA
+366 KDGSELSFKDA
-377 VKAYI
+377 VKAYM
-382 EKDAGVLED
+382 EKDASVLED

-398 EDFEKFFNDV
+398 ENFEKFFNDV
-408 DLSKS
+408 DLSK
-413 KMKDYEG
+413 KDYDVEH
-420 YLRHSAVA
+420 LEHSAVT

-452 KPEEGKSYGEELE
+452 KPEDGKSYGEELE
-465 KAYENLKNELGKNN
+465 KAFENLKNELGKNN

>member
-1 MKNKV
+1 MKSKV

-11 TVLLV
+11 AVLLA

-58 DDKVTKNEAGDV
+58 DNSVTKTEGEDGKV
-70 EVELVDPADL
+70 VVKVELVNPADL
-80 IFISSV
+80 ISSV
-86 AEIKNSTK
+86 AEIKNSTQ

-120 LQKKVDEIISEAT
+120 LKKKVDEIISEAT

-139 AFKNADEKLQSAY
+139 ALKNADEKLQSAY

-159 DDIKESITDNPT
+159 DDINESITDNPT
-171 KADLATVSIIKDL
+171 KADLATVSIINDL
-184 ATTVSNIASN
+184 ATTVSDIASN

-209 IIGEANKA
+209 IIDEANKA

-296 FIFQMRTIR
+296 FIFQMRAIR

-316 PSLAKGQDQFA
+316 PSLAKGEDQFA
-327 VVDAIINGKN
+327 VVDAIIDGKN
-337 IIGLGSFTPN
+337 IIGLDSFSTN

-366 KDGSELSFKNA
+366 KDGSELSFKDA
-377 VKAYI
+377 VKAYM
-382 EKDAGVLED
+382 EKDASVLED
-391 EDLAKRF
+391 GDLAKRF

-408 DLSKS
+408 DLG
-413 KMKDYEG
+413 KMKDYED
-420 YLRHSAVA
+420 YLGHSAVT

-452 KPEEGKSYGEELE
+452 KPEDGKSYGEELK
-465 KAYENLKNELGKNN
+465 KAFENLKNELGKNN

>member
-70 EVELVDPADL
+70 VVELVKPDDL
-80 IFISSV
+80 ISSV

-114 EEIQQS
+114 EDIQQS
-120 LQKKVDEIISEAT
+120 LKSTMDDIIAAMDVDSSVLASADDKV
-133 KNVDEE
+133 K
-139 AFKNADEKLQSAY
+139 SAY
-152 QSVKQAL
+152 DSVTNAL
-159 DDIKESITDNPT
+159 NDIKESISDNPT
-171 KADLATVSIIKDL
+171 KADLAAVSIVNDLANTVKNIAENPEQYNKTDGELDTEKIIKD
-184 ATTVSNIASN
+184 
-194 PDDYQKED
+194 
-202 GSVDTDK
+202 
-209 IIGEANKA
+209 ANKA

-247 SGSGSKALSDDSS
+247 SGSGSKALSDDAS

-296 FIFQMRTIR
+296 FIFQMRAIR

-316 PSLAKGQDQFA
+316 PSLAKGEDQFA

-337 IIGLGSFTPN
+337 IIGLDSFSAN

-366 KDGSELSFKNA
+366 KDGSELSFMNA

-391 EDLAKRF
+391 GDLAKRF
-398 EDFEKFFNDV
+398 EVFEKFFNDV
-408 DLSKS
+408 DLSK
-413 KMKDYEG
+413 MEN
-420 YLRHSAVA
+420 LEHSAVT

-452 KPEEGKSYGEELE
+452 KPEDGKSYGEELK
-465 KAYENLKNELGKNN
+465 KAFENLKNELGKNN

>member
-70 EVELVDPADL
+70 EVELVDPTDL
-80 IFISSV
+80 ISSV

-94 KTEELKKQLDEP
+94 KTEELKKQLDAP
-106 LAKDGVSG
+106 LAED
-114 EEIQQS
+114 EETAKKVQES
-120 LQKKVDEIISEAT
+120 LQSTMGDIIDAMDVDPSVLASADDKV
-133 KNVDEE
+133 K
-139 AFKNADEKLQSAY
+139 SAY
-152 QSVKQAL
+152 DSVTNAL
-159 DDIKESITDNPT
+159 NDIKESISENPT
-171 KADLATVSIIKDL
+171 KADLAAVSIVKDL
-184 ATTVSNIASN
+184 ANTVKNIAKN
-194 PDDYQKED
+194 PDQYNKAD
-202 GSVDTDK
+202 GELDTEK
-209 IIGEANKA
+209 IIEDANKA

-283 SVDGKFDEVKYNR
+283 CVDGKFNDVKYNR
-296 FIFQMRTIR
+296 FIFQMRAIR

-316 PSLAKGQDQFA
+316 PSLRGYENQFA
-327 VVDAIINGKN
+327 VVDAIINGEN
-337 IIGLGSFTPN
+337 IIGLDSFSVN

-366 KDGSELSFKNA
+366 KDASKLSFKDA
-377 VKAYI
+377 VKAYM

-398 EDFEKFFNDV
+398 EGFEKFFNDV
-408 DLSKS
+408 DLG
-413 KMKDYEG
+413 KMEDYED
-420 YLRHSAVA
+420 YLRHSAVT

-445 IIEKAGF
+445 TIEKAGF
-452 KPEEGKSYGEELE
+452 KPEDGKSYGEELE
-465 KAYENLKNELGKNN
+465 KAFENLKNELGKNN

>member
-1 MKNKV
+1 MKSKV
-6 LIGAL
+6 LIGVLAA
-11 TVLLV
+11 LLV

-58 DDKVTKNEAGDV
+58 DDSVKKTENDGETVV
-70 EVELVDPADL
+70 EVKLVDSSDL
-80 IFISSV
+80 ISSV
-86 AEIKNSTK
+86 AEIKNSPQ
-94 KTEELKKQLDEP
+94 KTEELKKQLDET
-106 LAKDGVSG
+106 LANDDVTG
-114 EEIQQS
+114 EEIQTA
-120 LQKKVDEIISEAT
+120 LQGKVEEIKKAAEDAVKDVDLESEEVDEKI
-133 KNVDEE
+133 K
-139 AFKNADEKLQSAY
+139 SAY
-152 QSVKQAL
+152 KSVTKAL
-159 DDIKESITDNPT
+159 DDIKESISDNPT
-171 KADLATVSIIKDL
+171 KADLATVSIINDL
-184 ATTVSNIASN
+184 ATTVSNIASK

-209 IIGEANKA
+209 IITEANKA

-247 SGSGSKALSDDSS
+247 SNSGSKALEDDSA
-260 SPKDEDAMRK
+260 SPEDEDAMKK

-283 SVDGKFDEVKYNR
+283 SVDGKFNEAKYNR
-296 FIFQMRTIR
+296 FIFQMRAIR

-316 PSLAKGQDQFA
+316 PSIRGAENQFA
-327 VVDAIINGKN
+327 VVDAIINGEN
-337 IIGLGSFTPN
+337 IIGLDSFSVN

-354 SVVFTE
+354 SVAFTE
-360 CNKLPV
+360 CNKFKV
-366 KDGSELSFKNA
+366 KYGSELSFKGA
-377 VKAYI
+377 VEAYI
-382 EKDAGVLED
+382 DKDASGLGD

-398 EDFEKFFNDV
+398 EDFEEFFNDV
-408 DLSKS
+408 DLN
-413 KMKDYEG
+413 KMEG
-420 YLRHSAVA
+420 YVEKLKHTAVT

-445 IIEKAGF
+445 IIEKFGI
-452 KPEEGKSYGEELE
+452 ELNGQSYGEAIG
-465 KAYENLKNELGKNN
+465 KAFNDLLNELNKNN

>member
-6 LIGAL
+6 LIVAL

-35 KMGNNV
+35 KMGSNV

-58 DDKVTKNEAGDV
+58 DNKVTKNEAGDV
-70 EVELVDPADL
+70 EVKLVDPADL
-80 IFISSV
+80 ISSV

-120 LQKKVDEIISEAT
+120 LQSTMENIISDT
-133 KNVDEE
+133 KVENDVL
-139 AFKNADEKLQSAY
+139 AKADDKVKSAY
-152 QSVKQAL
+152 ESVTNAL
-159 DDIKESITDNPT
+159 NDIKDSISDNPT
-171 KADLATVSIIKDL
+171 KADLATVSIVNDL
-184 ATTVSNIASN
+184 ANTVKNIAEN
-194 PDDYQKED
+194 PEQYNNAD
-202 GSVDTDK
+202 GELDTEK
-209 IIGEANKA
+209 IIEDANKA

-296 FIFQMRTIR
+296 FIFQMRAIR

-316 PSLAKGQDQFA
+316 PSLAEGKDQFA
-327 VVDAIINGKN
+327 VVDAIIDGKN

-366 KDGSELSFKNA
+366 KDASKLSFKDA
-377 VKAYI
+377 VKAYM

-398 EDFEKFFNDV
+398 EGFEKFFNDV
-408 DLSKS
+408 DLG
-413 KMKDYEG
+413 KMEDYED
-420 YLRHSAVA
+420 YLRHSAVT

-452 KPEEGKSYGEELE
+452 KPEDGKSYGEELE
-465 KAYENLKNELGKNN
+465 KAFENLKNELGKNN

>member
-1 MKNKV
+1 MKNRV
-6 LIGAL
+6 LIGVL
-11 TVLLV
+11 TVILV

-47 MQEVN
+47 MQKVN
-52 ETTKKF
+52 ETTKQF
-58 DDKVTKNEAGDV
+58 DDKVTRNEAGDV
-70 EVELVDPADL
+70 EVELVKPADL
-80 IFISSV
+80 ISSV

-120 LQKKVDEIISEAT
+120 LQFTMENIINAMDVDSSVLAQADDKV
-133 KNVDEE
+133 K
-139 AFKNADEKLQSAY
+139 SAY
-152 QSVKQAL
+152 ESVTNAL
-159 DDIKESITDNPT
+159 NDIKGSISANPT
-171 KADLATVSIIKDL
+171 KADHAAVSIVNDL
-184 ATTVSNIASN
+184 ANTVKNIAEN
-194 PDDYQKED
+194 PDQYNKAD
-202 GSVDTDK
+202 GGLDTEK
-209 IIGEANKA
+209 IIEDANKA

-296 FIFQMRTIR
+296 FILQMRAIR

-316 PSLAKGQDQFA
+316 PSLAKGEAQFA
-327 VVDAIINGKN
+327 VVDAIIDGKN
-337 IIGLGSFTPN
+337 IIGLDSFSAN

-366 KDGSELSFKNA
+366 KDGSELSFKDA
-377 VKAYI
+377 VKAYM
-382 EKDAGVLED
+382 EKDASVPED
-391 EDLAKRF
+391 GDLAKRF

-408 DLSKS
+408 DLSK
-413 KMKDYEG
+413 KGDYDVEH
-420 YLRHSAVA
+420 LEHSAVT

-452 KPEEGKSYGEELE
+452 KPEDGKSYGEELK
-465 KAYENLKNELGKNN
+465 KAFENLKNELGKNN